1 MKIKTSPCAFS
12 PPKILLVMD
21 QNNELQLSSS
31 DQPTT
36 QHPNS
41 PLSGAELDLSSS
53 TVFSFIIFILIF
65 LINNF
70 YLFYKIYFEFKFD
83 IG

>member
-1 MKIKTSPCAFS
+1 
-12 PPKILLVMD
+12 MD

-53 TVFSFIIFILIF
+53 TVFNLIFFILIF

-70 YLFYKIYFEFKFD
+70 YLFYKIFFEFKFD
-83 IG
+83 IE

>member
-1 MKIKTSPCAFS
+1 
-12 PPKILLVMD
+12 MD

-41 PLSGAELDLSSS
+41 PLSGAELDLLSS
-53 TVFSFIIFILIF
+53 TVFNFILFYFIF

-83 IG
+83 IK